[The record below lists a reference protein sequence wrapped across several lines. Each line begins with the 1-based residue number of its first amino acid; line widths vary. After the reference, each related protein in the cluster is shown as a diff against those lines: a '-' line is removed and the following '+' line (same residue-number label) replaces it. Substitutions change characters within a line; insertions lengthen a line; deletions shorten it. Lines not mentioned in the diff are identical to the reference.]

1 MGQIRMSVR
10 CGTWSF
16 TPAIRPVAINTG
28 MKNAGLDFYPHLEKR
43 NLSWS
48 LRDYSSH
55 YLGMAP
61 NYACLRGDRGP
72 SERALIN
79 MFRRLCEERHYIL
92 AARVAWTILWGERAD
107 G

>member
-1 MGQIRMSVR
+1 MIGVIWINTSTMKADPEIRLKADL
-10 CGTWSF
+10 
-16 TPAIRPVAINTG
+16 AIRDELTR
-28 MKNAGLDFYPHLEKR
+28 R
-43 NLSWS
+43 NLTWS

-79 MFRRLCEERHYIL
+79 LFRRLWEERHYIL
-92 AARVAWTILWGERAD
+92 AARVAWTILFTGSD
-107 G
+107 Q